1 MVLTASAMVVLIVAS
16 STLCAP
22 TAEESLASTKESL
35 ASTKES
41 LASTKESLASTKE
54 SASTNE
60 SLASTEQSLASTG
73 ESLASTGQSL
83 ASTEQSVVDLSKI
96 RTSGRPRDC
105 ADLYISGQNHSG
117 VFNIFPYEG
126 SKPPIATYCDMESDG
141 GGWTVFQRRGQF
153 GNPVYDFYRG
163 WEAYKNGFGD
173 PAKEFWLGN
182 QLIHIMTSKKATSL
196 RIVLTNRTGETF
208 TADYASFK
216 IAGENE
222 QYKLIVSGY
231 KGARGYDAFSLANG
245 AGFSTFDKDNDKM
258 VNSSCAVAFSGAW
271 WYKNCHAANLNG
283 LNLNGAHA
291 SYADGIEWSIRGGRG
306 NLYHYSFPQVEMK
319 MRDASFATLAARTA
333 YA

>member
-173 PAKEFWLGN
+173 PAKEFWLG
-182 QLIHIMTSKKATSL
+182 
-196 RIVLTNRTGETF
+196 
-208 TADYASFK
+208 
-216 IAGENE
+216 
-222 QYKLIVSGY
+222 
-231 KGARGYDAFSLANG
+231 YDAFSLANG